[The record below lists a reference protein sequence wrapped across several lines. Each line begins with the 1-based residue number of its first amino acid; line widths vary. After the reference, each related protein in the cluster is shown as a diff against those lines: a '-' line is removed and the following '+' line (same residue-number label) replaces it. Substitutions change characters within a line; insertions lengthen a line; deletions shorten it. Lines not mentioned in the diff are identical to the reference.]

1 MKRFRNSLL
10 LVGFLLPAAAPAQDA
25 KSGVLGRVLNSETG
39 EPLGFASVG
48 FFRTDAVPGT
58 PDAAP
63 RGAIGKGDG
72 TYRVPLAPGT
82 YRAEIQYISYQTL
95 KVVGI
100 LVEEGEFTTLDFTLK
115 PSAIEMEAVEVTAQ
129 EVRTSEAA
137 VLAQRKKA
145 PAASDGISSEQ
156 IKRTSDG
163 NAAEVATRVTGVS
176 VVGDRYV
183 NIRGLG
189 ERYNST
195 LLDGATIASPEP
207 DRRVAPLDLFPS
219 DLVDNLVVQKSY
231 TPDLP
236 GEFAGGAVN
245 INTREFPGERVF
257 SFSASTGYNSSTTG
271 EEFRTYAGGQRD
283 AFGFDDGT
291 RAFPDLVK
299 ELASNKKI
307 VEGNVFSDR
316 GFSADTIAA
325 FGKSF
330 NKVWTPKTEN
340 GSPAYSFSGSYG
352 DQFTVFGRDLGIFA
366 GASLKNGFQS
376 YDFEKNVF
384 ESANDAGFLTSTAEY
399 EGTVSEAEV
408 LWGSLLHSSFRISDA
423 HTLSLRAMY
432 DRSSE
437 DEVRFYEGY
446 EGDTSQRPI
455 RDTRFQF
462 IERGIFSGT
471 VETDHALPALADSKV
486 HLRGTY
492 SQSERNEPDR
502 REYVYEFV
510 ERIIEDP
517 GTGEQD
523 TTAAWELS
531 SVSPDKSFSR
541 FFSELDDIE
550 RGVDGNWSVPFPAFG
565 GLQGKVKAGF
575 ALKNKDRD
583 FFLRRFTY
591 TQPLLSAGVDLT
603 LPPDSLM
610 TDEKIAGSRRD
621 GFVLEERT
629 RSQDTPDNYNGS
641 HDIHAEFLMV
651 DLPVT
656 KALRAVAGARVETS
670 KQSILA
676 YDYLNHLEAPITARL
691 ENTDVLPSV
700 NLSYAVTPSFNV
712 RGAYFKTLARPEL
725 REIAPYSIANFQGDF
740 EEEGNPDLKRS
751 RIHSY
756 DLRFEYF
763 PGASEV
769 LAVSGFYKQL
779 LDPIEKSVQGGD
791 DPVYKPINGQGGFVR
806 GVELESR
813 VGLGRIAD
821 PLDGFGFNGNLTL
834 VKSET
839 ELDRLGIQFSPK
851 RPLQEQSPYV
861 ANAGLS
867 YASGKDRTQVA
878 LLYNVF
884 GRRIRY
890 VGFGTLPDIYEEP
903 RQTLDLTMS
912 HGLAGARL
920 KVAVENLLDAETR
933 FEQGSQITDRYDKGR
948 SLSVSLSYGSR

>member
-1 MKRFRNSLL
+1 MTR
-10 LVGFLLPAAAPAQDA
+10 AQDT
-25 KSGVLGRVLNSETG
+25 KSGVMGKVVDSGTG
-39 EPLGFASVG
+39 EVLGFASVG
-48 FFRTDAVPGT
+48 FFRTDALHGT
-58 PDAAP
+58 IEAAP
-63 RGAIGKGDG
+63 RGAVGKGDG
-72 TYRVPLAPGT
+72 SYRVPLAPGT
-82 YRAEIQYISYQTL
+82 YRAEIQYISYHTL
-95 KVVGI
+95 KVAGI
-100 LVEEGEFTTLDFTLK
+100 LVKENEFTTLDFTLT
-115 PSAIEMEAVEVTAQ
+115 PSAVQLKTVEVTAQ

-137 VLAQRKKA
+137 VLSQRKKA
-145 PAASDGISSEQ
+145 AASSDAISSEQ

-176 VVGDRYV
+176 VIGDRYV

-195 LLDGATIASPEP
+195 MLDGATIASPEP

-245 INTREFPGERVF
+245 INTRQFPGERMY
-257 SFSASTGYNSSTTG
+257 SFSVSTGYNTSTTG
-271 EEFRTYAGGQRD
+271 EAFQTYAGGKRD
-283 AFGFDDGT
+283 ALGMDDGT
-291 RAFPDLVK
+291 RDFPDLVK
-299 ELASNKKI
+299 QLASQKKI

-316 GFSADTIAA
+316 GFSADTLAA
-325 FGKSF
+325 FGRAF
-330 NKVWTPKTEN
+330 NKVWTPQSED
-340 GSPAYSFSGSYG
+340 GSPAFSFSGSYG
-352 DQFTVFGRDLGIFA
+352 DQFAVFGRDLGFFA
-366 GASLKNGFQS
+366 GASLKNSFQS
-376 YDFEKNVF
+376 YDFDKNVF
-384 ESANDAGFLTSTAEY
+384 ESANDEGVLTPTATY
-399 EGTVSEAEV
+399 KGTSSESEV

-423 HTLSLRAMY
+423 HTVSVRAMY

-471 VETDHALPALADSKV
+471 VETESSLRALGDSKV

-502 REYVYEFV
+502 REYVYEYFE
-510 ERIIEDP
+510 ERTFEDP
-517 GTGEQD
+517 ATGEQD
-523 TTAAWELS
+523 TTAARWELS

-550 RGVDGNWSVPFPAFG
+550 RGVDGSWSVPFPAFG
-565 GLQGKVKAGF
+565 GLDGKVKAGF

-591 TQPLLSAGVDLT
+591 TIPLVSAGVDLS

-610 TDEKIAGSRRD
+610 TDENIAGSRVD

-641 HDIHAEFLMV
+641 QNIRAEYLMV
-651 DLPVT
+651 DVPVT
-656 KALRAVAGARVETS
+656 TAFRAVVGARVETS
-670 KQSILA
+670 EQSILA
-676 YDYLNHLEAPITARL
+676 YDYLNHLQDPITARL
-691 ENTDVLPSV
+691 ENTDVLPSI
-700 NLSYAVTPSFNV
+700 NLTYALKPSLNL
-712 RGAYFKTLARPEL
+712 RSAYFKTLARPEL

-751 RIHSY
+751 RIHNY
-756 DLRFEYF
+756 DVRLEYF
-763 PGASEV
+763 PGANEV
-769 LAVSGFYKQL
+769 VAVSGFYKQL

-806 GVELESR
+806 GVEFESR
-813 VGLGRIAD
+813 LGLGRIAD
-821 PLDGFGFNGNLTL
+821 PLDSFGFNGNLTL

-839 ELDRLGIQFSPK
+839 ELDRLGIQFSK
-851 RPLQEQSPYV
+851 ERPLQEQSPYV
-861 ANAGLS
+861 ANVGLT

-903 RQTLDLTMS
+903 RETLDLTMS

-920 KVAVENLLDAETR
+920 KIAMENILDAETR
-933 FEQGSQITDRYDKGR
+933 FEQGDQVTDLYDKGR
-948 SLSVSLSYGSR
+948 SFSVALSYGSR